1 MGSTLSEGRAVFP
14 CLDVHRPNRWYG
26 VNKERGTTLDLIIR
40 YLHRPGIPVL
50 ALLVVGT
57 LGTALPEADA
67 SKKKITKGDAKIA
80 KRSAHLYISQRLFD
94 KALAQLLI
102 VIEGDPNDVQAHFML
117 GEIYSE
123 KNMQDEMRKE
133 FELVLATKKGKKK
146 FAKKIQPYLD
156 MWWSRNYNNAVRA
169 IGAED
174 YGAAIESLQRAIAL
188 APEKPMTYQA
198 LGVTYLNMGQ
208 AQAGIDAYEKAVE
221 LDSTE
226 ASSFVNLGRAYMN
239 MKNYEE
245 AMQCFARACELVPD
259 NAGYLNDLA
268 RAQQYM
274 EDEAGALETAEKALA
289 IDPDNLDVLIMA
301 GQMHLMG
308 GNFEKAAELLERVTA
323 QRPDDVDTLFNL
335 AECYRNL
342 GRTDEAVNLFL
353 KSVQANPQDADAWFR
368 LGRIYEK
375 QGKLKESIDA
385 LKMVVSLRAT
395 SVSGWQ
401 ALSRSWALLSQEQS
415 EAGMDDAASKSA
427 KNAEEAYNM
436 STSLQD
442 QAAE

>member
-1 MGSTLSEGRAVFP
+1 MRFLRQA
-14 CLDVHRPNRWYG
+14 
-26 VNKERGTTLDLIIR
+26 
-40 YLHRPGIPVL
+40 GIPVL
-50 ALLVVGT
+50 ALLVLAS
-57 LGTALPEADA
+57 LGTAPPEAWA
-67 SKKKITKGDAKIA
+67 KKKKITKGDAKIA
-80 KRSAHLYISQRLFD
+80 KRSAHLYVSQRLFD

-133 FELVLATKKGKKK
+133 FEWVLGTKKGQKKY
-146 FAKKIQPYLD
+146 AKKIQPYLD

-174 YGAAIESLQRAIAL
+174 FGAAIESLQKAIAL
-188 APEKPMTYQA
+188 VPEKPMSYQA
-198 LGVTYLNMGQ
+198 LGVAYLNMGQ
-208 AQAGIDAYEKAVE
+208 AQAGIDAYEKAIE

-239 MKNYEE
+239 LKNYEE
-245 AMQCFARACELVPD
+245 ATQCFARANQLVPD

-268 RAQQYM
+268 RAQQFSG
-274 EDEAGALETAEKALA
+274 DTAAALETAAKALA
-289 IDPDNLDVLIMA
+289 IEPDNVDISQMA
-301 GQMHLMG
+301 GQMYLLG
-308 GNFEKAAELLERVTA
+308 ENYEKAAELLETVAA
-323 QRPDDVDTLFNL
+323 QKPEDVDNLFNL

-342 GRTDEAVNLFL
+342 GRVDEAVNLFL

-375 QGKLKESIDA
+375 QEKYKDSIEA
-385 LKMVVSLRAT
+385 LKMVVSIRPT
-395 SVSGWQ
+395 SVQGWQ
-401 ALSRSWALLSQEQS
+401 ALSRSWALLSQVQS
-415 EAGMDDAASKSA
+415 DAGMDDAASESA

-442 QAAE
+442 QAGE

>member
-1 MGSTLSEGRAVFP
+1 MNPV
-14 CLDVHRPNRWYG
+14 
-26 VNKERGTTLDLIIR
+26 IR
-40 YLHRPGIPVL
+40 FLRQAGIPVL
-50 ALLVVGT
+50 ALLVLAS
-57 LGTALPEADA
+57 LGTAPPEAWA
-67 SKKKITKGDAKIA
+67 KKKKITKGDAKIA
-80 KRSAHLYISQRLFD
+80 KRSAHLYVSQRLFD

-102 VIEGDPNDVQAHFML
+102 VIEGDPGDVQAHFML

-133 FELVLATKKGKKK
+133 FEWVLATKKGKKK
-146 FAKKIQPYLD
+146 YAKKIQPYLD

-174 YGAAIESLQRAIAL
+174 YGAAIESLQKAIAL
-188 APEKPMTYQA
+188 SPEKPMSYQA
-198 LGVTYLNMGQ
+198 LGVAYLNMGQ

-239 MKNYEE
+239 LKNYEE
-245 AMQCFARACELVPD
+245 ARQCFTRAHQLAPE

-268 RAQQYM
+268 RAQQF
-274 EDEAGALETAEKALA
+274 AGDTAAALESAEKALV
-289 IDPDNLDVLIMA
+289 IEPDNVDVAQMA
-301 GQMHLMG
+301 GQMHLLG
-308 GNFEKAAELLERVTA
+308 GNYEKAAELLETVAA
-323 QRPDDVDTLFNL
+323 QKPDDVDNLFNL

-342 GRTDEAVNLFL
+342 GRVDEAVNLFL

-375 QGKLKESIDA
+375 QEKYEDSIEA
-385 LKMVVSLRAT
+385 LKMVVSIRPT
-395 SVSGWQ
+395 SVQGWQ
-401 ALSRSWALLSQEQS
+401 ALSRSWALLSKEQS
-415 EAGMDDAASKSA
+415 DAGLDDAASESA

-442 QAAE
+442 QAGE

>member
-1 MGSTLSEGRAVFP
+1 MRFLCRA
-14 CLDVHRPNRWYG
+14 
-26 VNKERGTTLDLIIR
+26 
-40 YLHRPGIPVL
+40 GIPVL
-50 ALLVVGT
+50 ALLV
-57 LGTALPEADA
+57 LGSLVFTPPEVYAA
-67 SKKKITKGDAKIA
+67 KKKITKGDAKIA

-102 VIEGDPNDVQAHFML
+102 VIEGDSNDVQAHFML

-133 FELVLATKKGKKK
+133 FEWVLATRKGKKK
-146 FAKKIQPYLD
+146 YANKIQPYLD
-156 MWWSRNYNNAVRA
+156 MWWSRNYNSAVRA

-174 YGAAIESLQRAIAL
+174 YGAAIESLQKSIAL
-188 APEKPMTYQA
+188 APEKPMSYQA

-208 AQAGIDAYEKAVE
+208 AQAGIDAYLKAVE

-239 MKNYEE
+239 VKKYEE
-245 AMQCFARACELVPD
+245 ARECFAQAHKLVPD

-268 RAQQYM
+268 RAQQYVG
-274 EDEAGALETAEKALA
+274 DKAAALESAEKALA
-289 IDPDNLDVLIMA
+289 IDPENLDVLIMA

-308 GNFEKAAELLERVTA
+308 GNYEKAAELLERVA
-323 QRPDDVDTLFNL
+323 VQRPEDVDTLFNL

-342 GRTDEAVNLFL
+342 GRTEEAVNLFL
-353 KSVQANPQDADAWFR
+353 KSVQANPQDSDAWFR

-375 QGKLKESIDA
+375 QGRYQDSIDA
-385 LKMVVSLRAT
+385 LKMVVSLKAT
-395 SVSGWQ
+395 SVQGWQ

-415 EAGMDDAASKSA
+415 EAGNDDGASESA
-427 KNAEEAYNM
+427 RNAEEAYNM
-436 STSLQD
+436 STSLLE
-442 QAAE
+442 QADE

>member
-1 MGSTLSEGRAVFP
+1 MF
-14 CLDVHRPNRWYG
+14 
-26 VNKERGTTLDLIIR
+26 
-40 YLHRPGIPVL
+40 
-50 ALLVVGT
+50 ALLLLAS
-57 LGTALPEADA
+57 LGTVQAYAE
-67 SKKKITKGDAKIA
+67 KKKITKGDAKIA

-102 VIEGDPNDVQAHFML
+102 VIEGDPEDVQAHFML

-133 FELVLATKKGKKK
+133 FEWVLSTKKGKKK
-146 FAKKIQPYLD
+146 YAKKIQPYLD

-174 YGAAIESLQRAIAL
+174 YGAAIESLQKAIAL
-188 APEKPMTYQA
+188 APGKPMSYQA

-239 MKNYEE
+239 MKNYDE
-245 AMQCFARACELVPD
+245 ATQCFARAHRLAPD
-259 NAGYLNDLA
+259 NAGFLNDLA
-268 RAQQYM
+268 RAQQFTG
-274 EDEAGALETAEKALA
+274 DTAAALESAEKALA
-289 IDPDNLDVLIMA
+289 IEPDNLDVLMMA
-301 GQMHLMG
+301 GQMQLLG
-308 GNFEKAAELLERVTA
+308 GNYDQAAGLLERVAA
-323 QRPDDVDTLFNL
+323 QKPEDVDNLFNL

-342 GRTDEAVNLFL
+342 GRVDEAVNLFL

-375 QGKLKESIDA
+375 QGKLTESIEA
-385 LKMVVSLRAT
+385 LKMVVSLRPT
-395 SVSGWQ
+395 SVKGWQ
-401 ALSRSWALLSQEQS
+401 ALSRSWALLSKEQS
-415 EAGMDDAASKSA
+415 DAGMDDAASASA
-427 KNAEEAYNM
+427 KSAEEAYNM
-436 STSLQD
+436 STSLQE
-442 QAAE
+442 QGGG

>member
-1 MGSTLSEGRAVFP
+1 MNPTMRFLRRA
-14 CLDVHRPNRWYG
+14 
-26 VNKERGTTLDLIIR
+26 
-40 YLHRPGIPVL
+40 GIPVL
-50 ALLVVGT
+50 ALLVLAS
-57 LGTALPEADA
+57 LGTAPPEALA
-67 SKKKITKGDAKIA
+67 KKKKITKGDAKIA
-80 KRSAHLYISQRLFD
+80 KRSAHLYVSQRLFD

-133 FELVLATKKGKKK
+133 FEWVLGTKKGKKK
-146 FAKKIQPYLD
+146 YAKKIQPYLD

-174 YGAAIESLQRAIAL
+174 FGPAIESLQKAIAL
-188 APEKPMTYQA
+188 APEKPMSYQA
-198 LGVTYLNMGQ
+198 LGVAYLNMGQ

-239 MKNYEE
+239 LKSYEE
-245 AMQCFARACELVPD
+245 ATQCFTRAHKLAPD

-268 RAQQYM
+268 RAHQFNG
-274 EDEAGALETAEKALA
+274 DTAAALESAEKALA
-289 IDPDNLDVLIMA
+289 IEPDNVDVSQMA
-301 GQMHLMG
+301 GQMHLLG
-308 GNFEKAAELLERVTA
+308 GNYEKAAELLETVAA
-323 QRPDDVDTLFNL
+323 QKPEDVDNLFNL

-342 GRTDEAVNLFL
+342 GRVDEAVNLFL

-375 QGKLKESIDA
+375 QEKYEDSIEA
-385 LKMVVSLRAT
+385 LKMVVSIRPT
-395 SVSGWQ
+395 SVQGWQ
-401 ALSRSWALLSQEQS
+401 ALSRSWALLSQVQS
-415 EAGMDDAASKSA
+415 DAGMDDAASESA
-427 KNAEEAYNM
+427 KKAEEAYNM
-436 STSLQD
+436 STSLQG
-442 QAAE
+442 QADE